1 MWRTLYLW
9 GYRVVVKVYEQ
20 GSIYGLKELPRVS
33 KMSVSRGGKEL
44 FNYDRGLDF
53 NELSPFVY
61 QAILRMLKWIL

>member
-1 MWRTLYLW
+1 MWRTLYLF
-9 GYRVVVKVYEQ
+9 GHKVVVKVYET
-20 GSIYGLKELPRVS
+20 GSMYGLKEFPSVS
-33 KMSVSRGGKEL
+33 KMSISKGGKEL